1 MTIEQFIEDFENA
14 VEDVEP
20 GSLSVDTAFK
30 SIEQWDSLSVLTV
43 IAMVDADY
51 DVRLKAKELK
61 QADTLSDL
69 FSLVVSKKAA

>member
-20 GSLSVDTAFK
+20 GSLSANTAFK
-30 SIEQWDSLSVLTV
+30 SIEQWDSLSVLTL

-61 QADTLSDL
+61 QVDTLSDL
-69 FSLVVSKKAA
+69 FSVVESKRS